1 MFTLT
6 DAIIMLSGRICSISR
21 YGKTYKDFS
30 QCNQNKFQIKP
41 PKIKTSIK
49 HLIVRTK
56 NN

>member
-41 PKIKTSIK
+41 PKIKTRIK